1 VATAA
6 PFVNLGKEKDMILRV
21 LFCFCVLGAS
31 LTGVAGAQP
40 KGDTELYEQQ
50 LSQYSNFHKE
60 YAEQQQK
67 EYVERHTVVQKLRQ
81 ELNDLLAEYEAIEG
95 ENEDA
100 KKSIQELKQL
110 NKKLRDNQAE
120 LQAQY
125 ESLDLLYQ
133 EQQKENERLKNE
145 MKKSR
150 SKFQQ
155 KVLDSYKEENA
166 MLTEQLTALQ
176 LREKELES
184 KIVELESALANEPL
198 QQTGDEESADSIAE

>member
-1 VATAA
+1 
-6 PFVNLGKEKDMILRV
+6 
-21 LFCFCVLGAS
+21 
-31 LTGVAGAQP
+31 
-40 KGDTELYEQQ
+40 
-50 LSQYSNFHKE
+50 
-60 YAEQQQK
+60 
-67 EYVERHTVVQKLRQ
+67 
-81 ELNDLLAEYEAIEG
+81 
-95 ENEDA
+95 
-100 KKSIQELKQL
+100 
-110 NKKLRDNQAE
+110 
-120 LQAQY
+120 AQY

>member
-1 VATAA
+1 VFLA
-6 PFVNLGKEKDMILRV
+6 
-21 LFCFCVLGAS
+21 GA
-31 LTGVAGAQP
+31 AGAQQ
-40 KGDTELYEQQ
+40 GDMELYEQQ
-50 LSQYSNFHKE
+50 LSQYSKFHKE

-100 KKSIQELKQL
+100 QKSIQELKQL

-176 LREKELES
+176 AREKELEN
-184 KIVELESALANEPL
+184 KITELESALADETL
-198 QQTGDEESADSIAE
+198 QQTGDEENADPIAE